1 MGILSGQ
8 GNILNEGNH
17 NIMLIDS
24 ITNCVNLL
32 NDCYSIKEHNKACKL
47 LVNILGKRLLDLNN
61 DSLFNINVYDMFKP
75 RTSGRLKSSTK
86 PVLVYTPP
94 CGRRAALI
102 HIFNAIKNYDNVKIE
117 ASGFCSSLGEHFFD
131 IYDDTVAFDITNET
145 LATHLLGEQLK
156 IYQWC
161 YDTDQT
167 RSI

>member
-17 NIMLIDS
+17 NMVLIDS

-32 NDCYSIKEHNKACKL
+32 NDCSSIKEHNKACKL
-47 LVNILGKRLLDLNN
+47 LVNILGKQLLDLND
-61 DSLFNINVYDMFKP
+61 DSLFNINVYDTFKP
-75 RTSGRLKSSTK
+75 STSGRLKSSTK
-86 PVLVYTPP
+86 SVLVYTPP
-94 CGRRAALI
+94 RGGRAALI

-131 IYDDTVAFDITNET
+131 IYDGTVAFDITDET

-156 IYQWC
+156 IFQWC
-161 YDTDQT
+161 YDKN
-167 RSI
+167 